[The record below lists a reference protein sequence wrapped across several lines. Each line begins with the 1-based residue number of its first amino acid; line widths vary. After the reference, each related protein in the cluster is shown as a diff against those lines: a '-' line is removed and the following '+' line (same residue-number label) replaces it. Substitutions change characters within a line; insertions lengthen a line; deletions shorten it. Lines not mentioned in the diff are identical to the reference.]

1 MAMAWAVVE
10 RAMKMQEVIVRALA
24 GQLTWRQAADIV
36 GIDPRSLAGGAR
48 GTTRRGCT
56 GGRHRPSCRK
66 APLQDIERIAR
77 LYREQYA
84 GFNARH
90 FHPPLGAGEESL
102 NHWYLEG
109 RALRI
114 PYSPHPLD
122 HGHLYALPGIRLR
135 LGACSRRW
143 RETPRR
149 CAR

>member
-1 MAMAWAVVE
+1 MAMAMAWAVVE

-36 GIDPRSLAGGAR
+36 GIDPRSLAGGGR

-56 GGRHRPSCRK
+56 AGRHRPSCRK

-90 FHPPLGAGEESL
+90 FHHLA
-102 NHWYLEG
+102 
-109 RALRI
+109 RR
-114 PYSPHPLD
+114 D
-122 HGHLYALPGIRLR
+122 HGVPIRTRSCASCCRPPG
-135 LGACSRRW
+135 
-143 RETPRR
+143 
-149 CAR
+149 